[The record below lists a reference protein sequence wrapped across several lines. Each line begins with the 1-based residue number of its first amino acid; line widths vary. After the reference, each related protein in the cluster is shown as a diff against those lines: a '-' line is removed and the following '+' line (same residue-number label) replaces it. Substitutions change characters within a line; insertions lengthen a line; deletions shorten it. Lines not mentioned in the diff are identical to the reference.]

1 MSPDGDRQN
10 PPTKTWRSGAARSSL
25 ACCALA
31 FVAALCAITMSVAE
45 DVSYPAQNVRLIS
58 AFAAGGGNDFMA
70 RELAHKFSEEWKK
83 NVIVEDR
90 TGGNGDIA
98 TNYVAHATPD
108 GHTLLVT
115 TNATI
120 VINPQLFKD
129 VVQFDPVTSF
139 APVSLLA
146 RQPFL
151 LVVNPKLPV
160 KTLGELIDYARAN
173 PGKLN
178 FGSSGAGG
186 GAHLSG
192 EMLKT
197 FLNIKMTHV
206 AYKGVAP
213 ALQDVVAGHLDFMFS
228 AILTAR
234 PFVESG
240 QLRALAV
247 TSRTRNSSM
256 PDIPAV
262 AEYPGLEN
270 FEADLWYGLLAPA
283 KTDPTIVQK
292 LYQATVHAFEDPNV
306 KARFEPYGTVLVGST
321 PDEFAKVIKT
331 DIDKWALVLKSAD
344 MIPQQ

>member
-1 MSPDGDRQN
+1 MRKLLSPS
-10 PPTKTWRSGAARSSL
+10 TTLALFAALLWASTSGAQD
-25 ACCALA
+25 
-31 FVAALCAITMSVAE
+31 I
-45 DVSYPAQNVRLIS
+45 DYPTQTVRLIS

-70 RELAHKFSEEWKK
+70 RELAHKFGEEWKK
-83 NVIVEDR
+83 TVIVEPR

-108 GHTLLVT
+108 GNTLLVT

-120 VINPQLFKD
+120 VINPQIFKT
-129 VVQFDPVTSF
+129 VVKFDPVKDF

-151 LVVNPKLPV
+151 LVVNPDLPV
-160 KTLGELIDYARAN
+160 KTLGDLIEYARAH

-197 FLNIKMTHV
+197 FLGLKMTHV
-206 AYKGVAP
+206 PYKGVAP
-213 ALQDVVAGHLDFMFS
+213 ALQDVVAGHLDFMFA

-240 QLRALAV
+240 RLRALAV
-247 TSRTRNSSM
+247 TSQKRNSSM

-262 AEYPGLEN
+262 AEYPGLEK

-283 KTDPTIVQK
+283 GTDPAIMNK
-292 LYQATVHAFEDPNV
+292 LHQATVHAFADPQV
-306 KARFEPYGTVLVGST
+306 RARFEPFGTVLVGST
-321 PDEFAKVIKT
+321 PDEFGQVIKV
-331 DIDKWALVLKSAD
+331 DLAKWAVILKSAG
-344 MIPQQ
+344 ITPEN